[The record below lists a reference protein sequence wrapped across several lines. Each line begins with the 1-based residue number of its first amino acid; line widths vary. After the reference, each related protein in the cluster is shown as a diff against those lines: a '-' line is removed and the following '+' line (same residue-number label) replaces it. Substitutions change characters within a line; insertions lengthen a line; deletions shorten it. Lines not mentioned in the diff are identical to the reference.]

1 MGKDWR
7 PASCLCCPCPQRSGP
22 DVHRRTTTAV
32 GSGSYMS
39 VKRWRHRMVCVI
51 QAEKGNSD
59 THHCKGELWTNPDS
73 LRWDA
78 RNKLREKAKYSWG
91 LRKEA
96 HVEWL
101 FPAEFQ
107 AGMQTKLC
115 KSWGSLRPRN
125 AHSNVPGAAGPSH
138 APVRISRGS
147 VRKGS
152 SLVRAGRG
160 RLSHAGSSREPQ
172 LAVSQPTLSTLPL
185 PPKHT
190 RNTLNALSN
199 SYICKDYTSDG
210 FTNDA
215 RAHTDRK
222 THPLSTKLMLTS
234 NFLLKDKIWITMEI

>member
-39 VKRWRHRMVCVI
+39 VKRWRRRMVCVI

-91 LRKEA
+91 LRREA

-125 AHSNVPGAAGPSH
+125 AHSNVQGAAGPSH
-138 APVRISRGS
+138 APVRISRGG

-152 SLVRAGRG
+152 SLVRAGRAASVTQAALG
-160 RLSHAGSSREPQ
+160 NPSWQLVGQHFLPFPCPQ
-172 LAVSQPTLSTLPL
+172 NIHVIHSMLYQIP
-185 PPKHT
+185 
-190 RNTLNALSN
+190 
-199 SYICKDYTSDG
+199 I
-210 FTNDA
+210 FA
-215 RAHTDRK
+215 RI
-222 THPLSTKLMLTS
+222 THPMASLTMHAPI
-234 NFLLKDKIWITMEI
+234 LTEKHIL